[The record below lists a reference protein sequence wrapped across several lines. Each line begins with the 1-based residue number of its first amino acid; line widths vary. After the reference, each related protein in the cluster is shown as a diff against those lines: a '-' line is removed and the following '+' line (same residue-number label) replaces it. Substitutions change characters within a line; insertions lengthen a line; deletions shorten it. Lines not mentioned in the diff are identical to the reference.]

1 MSSKAELT
9 FSFWEVNLGFLH
21 KVSYTYPAHILSDT
35 GTWTLFR
42 GYWSYGG
49 KAYKVHKYR
58 HLVHYTIQIIKSF
71 TGHYRV
77 FRFFL
82 TPTSCVANQHSPNQN
97 HFLVWTHHI
106 YRTSHKQR
114 LQDSPNMTNE
124 QHAEGM
130 KGSSKRRVHTGP
142 MELGSQAAQPVLEVR
157 SDRQTDGAA
166 TLGAG
171 GVWE

>member
-1 MSSKAELT
+1 MSNFITS

-49 KAYKVHKYR
+49 KAYKVQKYR

-82 TPTSCVANQHSPNQN
+82 TPISHVANQHSPNQN
-97 HFLVWTHHI
+97 HFLVWTHRI
-106 YRTSHKQR
+106 YRTPHKQR
-114 LQDSPNMTNE
+114 LQNAPNTINE
-124 QHAEGM
+124 QHTEGT
-130 KGSSKRRVHTGP
+130 KGSSEKGAHRNNGVGVSGCTTCPGG
-142 MELGSQAAQPVLEVR
+142 EEW
-157 SDRQTDGAA
+157 QTDRRSGDP
-166 TLGAG
+166 GS
-171 GVWE
+171 